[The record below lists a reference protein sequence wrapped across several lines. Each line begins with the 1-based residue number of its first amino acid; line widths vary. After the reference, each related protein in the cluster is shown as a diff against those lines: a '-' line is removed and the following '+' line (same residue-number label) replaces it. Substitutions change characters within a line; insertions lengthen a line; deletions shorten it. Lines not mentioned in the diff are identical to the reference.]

1 MSGAPG
7 TPYAAVLLR
16 LADLRKRYG
25 ERRVLDGLS
34 FEVRRGEVFG
44 LLGPNGCGK
53 STAIH
58 VIAGLLAADG
68 GEVTIDGQAP
78 GAGTRRRVGLCP
90 QEIALYR
97 DLSARE
103 NLEFFGRL
111 HGLAG
116 AGLRARVDALVE
128 RFALAPVAAQRLGT
142 LSGGWQQRV
151 NIAAA
156 LVHAPEL
163 LILDEP
169 TSAVDLQARHDLW
182 DLIGALAREG
192 VTLLLTTHQLDEAE
206 RLCSRVAI
214 VHAGRVLRAGT
225 VAELLAAVPARAVAR
240 IESTDREAVRRR
252 AAALGW
258 PLRRYCGSGESG
270 EWCLLPEPLP
280 LIEVLRAFDGV
291 AVSAA
296 AVQPVR
302 LEQAYLE
309 LLGAAEGDPGARSA
323 SSASSA
329 ARERPLDSS
338 SALAAER
345 SISSPNS
352 QGASACSTSAG
363 IDSQPWRAP

>member
-1 MSGAPG
+1 LNDDARDAG
-7 TPYAAVLLR
+7 VLLR
-16 LADLRKRYG
+16 LTGLRKRYG
-25 ERRVLDGLS
+25 KRIVLDGLS

-58 VIAGLLAADG
+58 VVAGLLAADAG
-68 GEVTIDGQAP
+68 AVEIAAPAP
-78 GAGTRRRVGLCP
+78 GATAGPPTGRETLRRIGWCP

-116 AGLRARVDALVE
+116 AALRRRADDLIE
-128 RFALAPVAAQRLGT
+128 RFALAQHAGRRLAT

-151 NIAAA
+151 HIAAA
-156 LVHAPEL
+156 MVHAPEL

-169 TSAVDLQARHDLW
+169 TSAVDLQARHALW
-182 DLIGALAREG
+182 DLIGGLARDG

-214 VHAGRVLRAGT
+214 VQAGRVRRCGT
-225 VAELLAAVPARAVAR
+225 VAQLLAEVPARAVAR
-240 IESTDREAVRRR
+240 IESPAPDAVRAR

-258 PLRRYCGSGESG
+258 PLRRYGGGDGC
-270 EWCLLPEPLP
+270 CLLPEALS
-280 LIEVLRAFDGV
+280 LLEVLRAFDGV
-291 AVSAA
+291 PVSAL

-302 LEQAYLE
+302 LEHAYLE
-309 LLGAAEGDPGARSA
+309 LMTGGDNGAPMPTGAAPG
-323 SSASSA
+323 
-329 ARERPLDSS
+329 
-338 SALAAER
+338 
-345 SISSPNS
+345 
-352 QGASACSTSAG
+352 
-363 IDSQPWRAP
+363 